1 MQEIN
6 QFVLYSTKNGNVKLE
21 IFLEE
26 ETLCLSQKM
35 MAELFE
41 VEVNTINYHIKE
53 IFKSGELE
61 EDSVIRKFRITAS
74 DGKRLINNL

>member
-26 ETLCLSQKM
+26 ETLWLSQKM

-74 DGKRLINNL
+74 DGKKLINNL

>member
-1 MQEIN
+1 MI
-6 QFVLYSTKNGNVKLE
+6 
-21 IFLEE
+21 
-26 ETLCLSQKM
+26 
-35 MAELFE
+35 AELFE

-74 DGKRLINNL
+74 DGKN

>member
-1 MQEIN
+1 
-6 QFVLYSTKNGNVKLE
+6 
-21 IFLEE
+21 
-26 ETLCLSQKM
+26 M

-74 DGKRLINNL
+74 DGKKLINNL

>member
-6 QFVLYSTKNGNVKLE
+6 QFVLYSTENGNVKLE

-26 ETLCLSQKM
+26 ETLWLSQKM

>member
-6 QFVLYSTKNGNVKLE
+6 QFVLYSTENGNVKLE

-26 ETLCLSQKM
+26 ETLWLSQKM

-53 IFKSGELE
+53 IIKSGELE

-74 DGKRLINNL
+74 DGKKLINNL

>member
-1 MQEIN
+1 
-6 QFVLYSTKNGNVKLE
+6 
-21 IFLEE
+21 
-26 ETLCLSQKM
+26 

>member
-21 IFLEE
+21 ILLEE
-26 ETLCLSQKM
+26 ETLWLSQKM

>member
-26 ETLCLSQKM
+26 ETLWLSQKM

-61 EDSVIRKFRITAS
+61 ENSVIRKFRITAS
-74 DGKRLINNL
+74 DGKKLINNL